1 MYKSK
6 FEGIE
11 ADRRLDFIKSIDDK
25 LSPNISGTL
34 PLTIDSIGGNL
45 SDWTIY
51 GDNGGVG
58 EKQIVKGNLPL
69 DFVSDGTNL
78 ENYRIYGTAEGA
90 GETENLFDGN
100 YQAAFLNTNTNKY
113 RTLKEG
119 RTAVIQCDPNT
130 QYTISVWSGCNR
142 LVVGEF
148 ETEPKINDTTN
159 ILVAYTET
167 IPQYTTITTGAN
179 VHYIACYVSNQNNA
193 PTISIVKGSTPPET
207 YIPYGYK
214 FPLTVT
220 SGTETKE
227 TDIPIGD
234 TKLMARDYIDYKS
247 GKIYKAK
254 RIHEDTVTIDGI
266 EWDILDYD
274 HDEVYKADG
283 TRAKHTVA
291 IQTHDIINNLQ
302 YSARKAAFAFP
313 NGLAAGTYHFTVGA
327 HYWVT
332 GDVNKVLT
340 FTFANAIP
348 SGGQLVFNGTHDKTL
363 VGTTISA
370 FASPT
375 STTAVETVT
384 MTEGDTGTDLGT
396 MLRSKTDT
404 VNSIDRAL
412 RGSNNGLESAM
423 RQYLNSDK
431 AADSVWTPQDAFDR
445 PPEWASTTAGFL
457 NGKSN
462 NFISHIGISKKTTG
476 LNSISDGGGTSVH
489 DEKIFLL
496 SRSEVF
502 MGDEYAGGEGT
513 PYEYYKNYSDYQSPS
528 TDEDKNRIKY
538 RAGTAHAWWLRSPNA
553 GGAHNVW
560 LVNSAGEWNYGTA
573 VITYGVAPAC
583 CIVLDD
589 MDDWVKQTFYTEI
602 DADLPAIET
611 FNGENTLDSTETL
624 GETTITQGYHVPLD
638 IRSENNEK
646 HMDIYIGDSPLTEGQ
661 SVSRE
666 STGVEIELYR
676 GQSVIDTS
684 LSRKFEMNA
693 KIERLNLIEEAL
705 ISESDQISD
714 ISEQIIDMSEQID
727 IASENADQIFRNKN
741 DMGADRAN
749 IFKPKFTEK
758 EYYGLTVTVND
769 DTTVTI
775 NGMKPGSGYDEIS
788 LCGELNPLIDPV
800 PKKHLADGNYILYV
814 EGDFDNDNDCG
825 VSVMKYNRFPDG
837 GFVQEGIAHRWA
849 NQSQQ
854 AFTIARDQEC
864 PYNCIYL
871 YVKQG
876 VQFNNKTAKISIR
889 YPSSG
894 SADTWQPYSPTLQE
908 QIDQLKEQLSGG
920 YNETQSDTITDEVTE
935 VTQ

>member
-1 MYKSK
+1 MYKSQ
-6 FEGIE
+6 FEGAE
-11 ADRRLDFIKSIDDK
+11 ADRRLALIDDINEQ
-25 LSPNISGTL
+25 LCPESSGAL
-34 PLTIDSIGGNL
+34 PLTINSIGGNL

-69 DFVSDGTNL
+69 NFVSDGTNL
-78 ENYRIYGTAEGA
+78 ENYSIYGTVDGT
-90 GETENLFDGN
+90 GVQTENLFNFDEYNIGDTV
-100 YQAAFLNTNTNKY
+100 FITKLL
-113 RTLKEG
+113 TLE
-119 RTAVIQCDPNT
+119 PNT
-130 QYTISVWSGCNR
+130 AYTMSSNAPLYKGGA
-142 LVVGEF
+142 LL
-148 ETEPKINDTTN
+148 
-159 ILVAYTET
+159 ILVTMGESASTPNNGVYKDHPITK
-167 IPQYTTITTGAN
+167 TTDASGKIRVGLRDN
-179 VHYIACYVSNQNNA
+179 GSSYDL
-193 PTISIVKGSTPPET
+193 SIYKTMLVKGSTAPPT

-214 FPLTVT
+214 IPLTVT
-220 SGTETKE
+220 SGTESKDT
-227 TDIPIGD
+227 IISIGD
-234 TKLMARDYIDYKS
+234 SKLMARDYIDYKS

-340 FTFANAIP
+340 FTLTNAIP

-375 STTAVETVT
+375 DTTAAETAT

-513 PYEYYKNYSDYQSPS
+513 PYAYYKNYSDYQSPS

-589 MDDWVKQTFYTEI
+589 MDDWVKQTFYTVI
-602 DADLPAIET
+602 DADLPAIKT
-611 FNGENTLDSTETL
+611 FNGENTVDSTETL

-676 GQSVIDTS
+676 EQSVIDTS

-693 KIERLNLIEEAL
+693 KIDRIKMIEQAL
-705 ISESDQISD
+705 IS
-714 ISEQIIDMSEQID
+714 M
-727 IASENADQIFRNKN
+727 
-741 DMGADRAN
+741 
-749 IFKPKFTEK
+749 
-758 EYYGLTVTVND
+758 
-769 DTTVTI
+769 
-775 NGMKPGSGYDEIS
+775 
-788 LCGELNPLIDPV
+788 
-800 PKKHLADGNYILYV
+800 
-814 EGDFDNDNDCG
+814 
-825 VSVMKYNRFPDG
+825 
-837 GFVQEGIAHRWA
+837 
-849 NQSQQ
+849 QS
-854 AFTIARDQEC
+854 
-864 PYNCIYL
+864 
-871 YVKQG
+871 
-876 VQFNNKTAKISIR
+876 
-889 YPSSG
+889 
-894 SADTWQPYSPTLQE
+894 
-908 QIDQLKEQLSGG
+908 SGG